1 MQRAI
6 TPPGQDQPS
15 PLNSVITFLIIF
27 LLTFWIINHFFA
39 PKPEA
44 PAEQGTAEETE
55 AQSNVPIKEEEGWNG
70 SESSNPVTESQP
82 TEGQPADVQASK
94 DAQASENQKPAM
106 AEKEPPKTEQ
116 WIALGSMDSAS
127 KYKLLL
133 TFTSKG
139 AALAYAELNSPK
151 YLDVFDKEGYLY
163 QNRGYLGNVFAEIPT
178 PAIDIKALMTQ
189 DASKDGSVQIA
200 PDALLSKCTVV
211 VVPDGTPAQAAG
223 LQVGDEIVKCNDKA
237 VKNRKEFNEYIKSTK
252 PGDKLTLTVN
262 RDGKAL
268 KLKEVVLRSAPMAV
282 IRPEEFEIAGQGNPL
297 SFLMTMQQI
306 DDASVS
312 DVLPAFSKQASDS
325 QANQVKLKSYL
336 NRELPNIEMRNG
348 VWDVVES
355 SQKKVVFKFPIPRY
369 GLEVYKTFE
378 LIETE
383 ASDVNAGY
391 HVNMTITV
399 KNVGKNA
406 RKTAYRLDG
415 PTGLPLEGY
424 WYTHKVWTTWSG
436 VGLRDMVYKEDANKR
451 PEMVSCQSI
460 SRDEWKPVENLP
472 LSYTGVD
479 AAYFGSYLIPEKAK
493 DGSRFKFAKLQPLRV
508 GSVDSHWPTRTN
520 CSFRAY
526 SLETELAP
534 GAETSQTYAVFIG
547 PRKPDLMKN
556 YGVDGVI
563 YYGWFSWIAVPLVG
577 LLHIFYMIIPNYGI
591 AILLLTVVVRL
602 ALHPLSRKQVI
613 GALKMQKLQPEMAKI
628 KEKYT
633 DPQEQ
638 MKAQQELF
646 RKHNYNP
653 LSGCLVLFIQLP
665 IFMALYRAL
674 MVDVELRQAALFGS
688 GFRFCSNLAAPDML
702 LNWTS
707 WAPQFITSGYGMFG
721 LGPYFNLLPMAT
733 IALFLIQQKVLMPP
747 PADDQARM
755 QQRVMTFMML
765 FMGLMFFK
773 VAAGLCIYFIASSL
787 WGLAERQ
794 FMPKELVDQELV
806 QEEANNWKSNQN
818 KKPPRHRPEDDEPLN
833 VLKSWGDALKNIG
846 KPKEDDTPKDAPRRR
861 RDRKKK

>member
-15 PLNSVITFLIIF
+15 PINSVITFLIIF
-27 LLTFWIINHFFA
+27 LITFWLLNHFT
-39 PKPEA
+39 PKPEK
-44 PAEQGTAEETE
+44 PAEQGTVEEIE
-55 AQSNVPIKEEEGWNG
+55 ASSNVPITEEEGWKG
-70 SESSNPVTESQP
+70 GESTTPAA
-82 TEGQPADVQASK
+82 EGQQANAQSSAEQAPAA
-94 DAQASENQKPAM
+94 AQP
-106 AEKEPPKTEQ
+106 EPPKTEQ

-139 AALAYAELNSPK
+139 AAMAYAELNSPH

-163 QNRGYLGNVFAEIPT
+163 QNMGYLGNVFAEVPA
-178 PAIDIKALMTQ
+178 PAIDLKTLLAQ
-189 DASKDGSVQIA
+189 ADASKDGTALQTA
-200 PDALLSKCTVV
+200 PENANKCVVV
-211 VVPDGTPAQAAG
+211 VVPDGTPAQAAD
-223 LQVGDEIVKCNDKA
+223 LQVGDEIVKCNDLA
-237 VKNRKEFNEYIKSTK
+237 IKNRKEFNEYIKSTS
-252 PGDKLTLTVN
+252 PGAKLTLTVN
-262 RDGKAL
+262 RDGKTL
-268 KLKEVVLRSAPMAV
+268 KLKEVALRSTPMAV
-282 IRPEEFEIAGQGNPL
+282 IRPEEFESAGQGNPL
-297 SFLMTMQQI
+297 SFLLTMQQI
-306 DDASVS
+306 DDAKVS
-312 DVLPAFSKQASDS
+312 DVLPAFSKQTSDA
-325 QANQVKLKSYL
+325 QANQVKLQSYL
-336 NRELPNIEMRNG
+336 NRELPNVDMRNG
-348 VWDVVES
+348 IWDVVES

-378 LIETE
+378 LIESD
-383 ASDVNAGY
+383 ASDANAGY
-391 HVNMTITV
+391 HVNMTIAV

-451 PEMVSCQSI
+451 PNMVSCQSI
-460 SRDEWKPVENLP
+460 SQDKWDAVENFP
-472 LSYTGVD
+472 LAYTGVD
-479 AAYFGSYLIPEKAK
+479 AAYFGSYLIPEKAS
-493 DGSRFKFAKLQPLRV
+493 GESFKFAKLQPLRV
-508 GSVDSHWPTRTN
+508 GSVDPKWLTRTN

-526 SLETELAP
+526 SQESELAP
-534 GAETSQTYAVFIG
+534 GAQTSQTYTVFIG
-547 PRKPDLMKN
+547 PRKPDLMKT
-556 YGVDGVI
+556 YGLDGVI

-577 LLHIFYMIIPNYGI
+577 LLHFFYMIIPNYGI
-591 AILLLTVVVRL
+591 AILLLTAVVRL

-674 MVDVELRQAALFGS
+674 MVDVELRQASMFGS
-688 GFRFCSNLAAPDML
+688 AFRFCSNLAAPDML
-702 LNWTS
+702 LDWTS
-707 WAPQFITSGYGMFG
+707 WAPQFVTSGYGMFG

-733 IALFLIQQKVLMPP
+733 IALFLIQQKILMPP

-755 QQRVMTFMML
+755 QQKVMTFMML

-818 KKPPRHRPEDDEPLN
+818 KKSPRHRPEDDEPMN

-846 KPKEDDTPKDAPRRR
+846 KPKEDDAPKDAPRRR